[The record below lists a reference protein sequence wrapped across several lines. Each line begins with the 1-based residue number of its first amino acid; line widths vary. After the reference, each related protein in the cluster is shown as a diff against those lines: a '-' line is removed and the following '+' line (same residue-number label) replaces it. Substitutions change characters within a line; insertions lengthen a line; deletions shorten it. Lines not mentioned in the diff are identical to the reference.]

1 MLLFQAYLSLP
12 EGTASVVGLKA
23 MMTDHYNVMV
33 RLDYNFKFSPDFGFY
48 LEFVLG
54 FILGDGMLISTHQ
67 GSHCNVV
74 STC

>member
-48 LEFVLG
+48 LEFVNLCVLSYYELEYFYSSG
-54 FILGDGMLISTHQ
+54 ISL
-67 GSHCNVV
+67 
-74 STC
+74 